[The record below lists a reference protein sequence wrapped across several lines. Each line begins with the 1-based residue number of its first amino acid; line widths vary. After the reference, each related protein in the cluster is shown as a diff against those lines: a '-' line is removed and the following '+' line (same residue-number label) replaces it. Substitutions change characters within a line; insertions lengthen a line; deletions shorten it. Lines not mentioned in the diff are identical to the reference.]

1 MGLDL
6 GTKMLNES
14 DPSERFRCPASG
26 TPNRVR
32 KDLHHYP
39 RQIFPVKSL
48 FACTCAWLSC
58 QTGGFPG
65 NRYDT
70 SLFCSLLRPGNP
82 SQFAG
87 QKMVGDIEFG
97 LRRGKSK
104 AEILPK
110 RSAGDP
116 EDYASRFSR
125 ATEVATAV
133 CREGDLWPR
142 GRCETGQEG

>member
-1 MGLDL
+1 
-6 GTKMLNES
+6 MLNES

-97 LRRGKSK
+97 LRRGKSNARDFAK
-104 AEILPK
+104 
-110 RSAGDP
+110 
-116 EDYASRFSR
+116 
-125 ATEVATAV
+125 TV
-133 CREGDLWPR
+133 CRGSGRR
-142 GRCETGQEG
+142 GRLRLLILLGNRGSYRP